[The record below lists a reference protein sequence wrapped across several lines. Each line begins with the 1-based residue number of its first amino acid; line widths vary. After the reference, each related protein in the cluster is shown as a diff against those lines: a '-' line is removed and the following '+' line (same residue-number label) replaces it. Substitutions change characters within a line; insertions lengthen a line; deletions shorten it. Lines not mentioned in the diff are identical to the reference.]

1 MQEVR
6 AHVGG
11 RIRLYRKVKHFT
23 LTDLAARIH
32 KSKATLSKYETG
44 EITVDVETLF
54 DIASALGIS
63 VQQLLDWKPEKTEET
78 PSGDDSFFPQ
88 NRTYVYFFDG
98 RVRKIVRNILEVD
111 RGGQTPSATLYY
123 DLASFERPESCRNLY
138 YGKAEFFDTVS
149 NFLFESQSNHSERVT
164 LTALNPFDRSTEVLG
179 MMSGMSRYPMLPIS
193 IKCILSSEPLTED
206 EALLEELTLTQK
218 DMKLIK
224 KMNMFAVEQF

>member
-63 VQQLLDWKPEKTEET
+63 VQQLIDWRPESAEET
-78 PSGDDSFFPQ
+78 AAGEDSFFPQ
-88 NRTYVYFFDG
+88 RCTYVYFYDG
-98 RVRKIVRNILEVD
+98 RVKKIVRNILEISREGD
-111 RGGQTPSATLYY
+111 APTAALYY
-123 DLASFERPESCRNLY
+123 DLASFDRPEGCRNLY
-138 YGKAEFFDTVS
+138 FGKAEFFDTVS

-179 MMSGMSRYPMLPIS
+179 MLSGMSRYPLLPIS
-193 IKCILSSEPLTED
+193 IKCILSSEPLVED
-206 EALLEELTLTQK
+206 ERLQEELILTQK
-218 DMKLIK
+218 DIKLIRK
-224 KMNMFAVEQF
+224 LNMFAVEQF

>member
-63 VQQLLDWKPEKTEET
+63 VQQLIDWRPASAEENAA
-78 PSGDDSFFPQ
+78 GEDSFFPQ
-88 NRTYVYFFDG
+88 SRTYVYFYDG

-111 RGGQTPSATLYY
+111 RGGQMPAAALYY
-123 DLASFERPESCRNLY
+123 DLASFDRPESCRNLY

-179 MMSGMSRYPMLPIS
+179 MLSGMSRYPMLPIS

-218 DMKLIK
+218 DIKLIK

>member
-63 VQQLLDWKPEKTEET
+63 VQQLLDWKPEKTDEA
-78 PSGDDSFFPQ
+78 PAGDDSFFPQ

-98 RVRKIVRNILEVD
+98 RVRKIIRNILEVD
-111 RGGQTPSATLYY
+111 RGGQMPAATLYY
-123 DLASFERPESCRNLY
+123 DLASFDRPESCRNLY

-179 MMSGMSRYPMLPIS
+179 MLSGMSRYPMLPIS

-206 EALLEELTLTQK
+206 DALLEELTLTQK
-218 DMKLIK
+218 DIKLIK
-224 KMNMFAVEQF
+224 KLNMFAVEQF

>member
-63 VQQLLDWKPEKTEET
+63 VQQLIDWRPESAEET
-78 PSGDDSFFPQ
+78 AAGEDSFFPQ
-88 NRTYVYFFDG
+88 RYTYVYFYDG
-98 RVRKIVRNILEVD
+98 RVKKIVRNILEIS
-111 RGGQTPSATLYY
+111 REGGAPTAALYY
-123 DLASFERPESCRNLY
+123 DLASFDRPEGCRNLY
-138 YGKAEFFDTVS
+138 FGKAES
-149 NFLFESQSNHSERVT
+149 SIPS
-164 LTALNPFDRSTEVLG
+164 
-179 MMSGMSRYPMLPIS
+179 PIS
-193 IKCILSSEPLTED
+193 CSRARATT
-206 EALLEELTLTQK
+206 A
-218 DMKLIK
+218 
-224 KMNMFAVEQF
+224 NA